1 LISVKGLPPPGD
13 NVDTERQEM
22 TMPATDFT
30 TRASARLERRRTELE
45 QEIRAKLAAARE
57 LTGSE
62 SIDQLIEGGDYASA
76 DLIAALDIAEVQ
88 RDIAELREV
97 NAARK
102 RIAEGEYGLCIECG
116 ADIPVARLEAYPT
129 AVRCTACQEAAE
141 RRAGTQHAR
150 L

>member
-1 LISVKGLPPPGD
+1 MLAP
-13 NVDTERQEM
+13 
-22 TMPATDFT
+22 DFT
-30 TRASARLERRRTELE
+30 TRASTRLERRRTELE

-62 SIDQLIEGGDYASA
+62 VIDQLIEGGDYASA

-102 RIAEGEYGLCIECG
+102 RSADGQYGVCIECG
-116 ADIPVARLEAYPT
+116 EDIPPARLEAYPT
-129 AVRCTACQEAAE
+129 AMRCTVCQSAIET
-141 RRAGTQHAR
+141 RSRAQHAR